1 MQAKPQLK
9 PFQER
14 PILIVM
20 TQTAQTLSLDLVGAL
35 AVTVTRA
42 KTLEEL
48 VRPLLELLQAVT
60 GLESTYLTT
69 IDEGASVQHILFAR
83 NTQRMQIPEGLS
95 VPWEGTLCKRALD
108 EGKFYSDDVA
118 NCWGDCEAARALGI
132 VTYASTPVRSEGGAL
147 YGTLCAASG
156 ESRPLA
162 EGTEGVLR
170 LFAQLIGQQVEREHL
185 VDSLNKANNSLAVS
199 AFTDSTTR
207 LPNRRALMDEMHNRL
222 MSYQSEEYA
231 LIVAFIDLDKFKA
244 INDHYGHEVGDRFLE
259 AVGGRLQGVLRGSD
273 LAARLGGDE
282 FVVLATAKRATAE
295 TTAEALNKR
304 LLQAT
309 QGQYVLGNQ
318 NIDYAGPSIGVVISK
333 QDCKDAQSLLT
344 EADAAMY
351 NVKRARKAKEN
362 LASVH

>member
-1 MQAKPQLK
+1 MQNPNSNPL
-9 PFQER
+9 QER
-14 PILIVM
+14 PIRIVM
-20 TQTAQTLSLDLVGAL
+20 TQTAHTLSLDLVGAL
-35 AVTVTRA
+35 AATVTRA

-69 IDEGASVQHILFAR
+69 IDENAGLQHILFAR

-132 VTYASTPVRSEGGAL
+132 ITYASTPVRSEGGAL

-156 ESRPLA
+156 ESRPLTD
-162 EGTEGVLR
+162 GTEGVLR

-185 VDSLNKANNSLAVS
+185 VDSLNKANSSLAVS

-207 LPNRRALMDEMHNRL
+207 LPNRRALMEDMHNRL
-222 MSYQSEEYA
+222 MSYQSDEYA

-244 INDHYGHEVGDRFLE
+244 INDRYGHEVGDRFLE
-259 AVGGRLQGVLRGSD
+259 AVGGRRIRRGRNGKARKRRSHGTSLECKTAARYPGTVCIGQSEHRLRRPQHRCRGRRARLQGRTS
-273 LAARLGGDE
+273 AADGGRRSH
-282 FVVLATAKRATAE
+282 VQRQACAQGKRE
-295 TTAEALNKR
+295 S
-304 LLQAT
+304 
-309 QGQYVLGNQ
+309 G
-318 NIDYAGPSIGVVISK
+318 
-333 QDCKDAQSLLT
+333 
-344 EADAAMY
+344 
-351 NVKRARKAKEN
+351 RA
-362 LASVH
+362 

>member
-1 MQAKPQLK
+1 MRQT
-9 PFQER
+9 
-14 PILIVM
+14 
-20 TQTAQTLSLDLVGAL
+20 TQTPPLDLVGAI
-35 AVTVTRA
+35 AATVTRA

-69 IDEGASVQHILFAR
+69 IDESAGVQHILFAR
-83 NTQRMQIPEGLS
+83 NTQRMQVPEGLA

-108 EGKFYSDDVA
+108 DGKFYSDDVA

-132 VTYASTPVRSEGGAL
+132 VTYASTPVRSDGGAI

-156 ESRPLA
+156 ESRPLT
-162 EGTEGVLR
+162 ENTEGVLR

-185 VDSLNKANNSLAVS
+185 VDALNKANSSLAVS
-199 AFTDSTTR
+199 ALTDATTR
-207 LPNRRALMDEMHNRL
+207 LPNRRALMEDMHNRL
-222 MSYQSEEYA
+222 MSYREEDYA
-231 LIVAFIDLDKFKA
+231 LVVAFIDLDKFKS
-244 INDHYGHEVGDRFLE
+244 INDRYGHDVGDRFLE

-295 TTAEALNKR
+295 ATATTLNAR

-309 QGQYVLGNQ
+309 QGYYALGEQ
-318 NIDYAGPSIGVVISK
+318 IIDYAGPSIGVIVAK
-333 QDCKDAQSLLT
+333 PGCTDAQALLA

-351 NVKRARKAKEN
+351 GVKRARKEKER
-362 LASVH
+362 LASAH